1 MKSKKVVLPAFALM
15 LCAGL
20 AACTPSNAGTESD
33 KTSASAPA
41 AVPSS
46 SVMER
51 ISITQAESKK
61 TMVMEET
68 LQLTS
73 SVTGVTW
80 TTSDAK
86 IATVDANGLVTA
98 VGAGDVTIT
107 AKKEG
112 YRNGTYSITVTRPAA
127 LATLHFEQALH

>member
-1 MKSKKVVLPAFALM
+1 
-15 LCAGL
+15 
-20 AACTPSNAGTESD
+20 
-33 KTSASAPA
+33 
-41 AVPSS
+41 
-46 SVMER
+46 
-51 ISITQAESKK
+51 
-61 TMVMEET
+61 MVMDET

-107 AKKEG
+107 A
-112 YRNGTYSITVTRPAA
+112 YANGQPIPGITATETITTAETEIRTI
-127 LATLHFEQALH
+127 TLHGIVRVRCEPIAITLVNESEVAIATSNVALSVIRID